1 MSKKLDPLSRSDK
14 SLFLWITL
22 LCEMEEKVSRF
33 LSGLLRHFPHKFG
46 IKVDENGWA
55 KIEEVKAVLRRKYGV
70 DRSFIE
76 KIVMNDDK
84 GRFELDRERIR
95 AKYGHTIPVNKEW
108 SEKGRIPEKLY
119 HGTNPKK
126 LKSIMRLGLIP
137 VKRLEVH
144 LSRTVE
150 EAVNVGKRHC
160 RNPVVLEIDAKSMV
174 EKGIKIRK
182 KGEVFTT
189 DSVSPEFI
197 RILRKF

>member
-33 LSGLLRHFPHKFG
+33 LSGLLRHFPH
-46 IKVDENGWA
+46 
-55 KIEEVKAVLRRKYGV
+55 
-70 DRSFIE
+70 
-76 KIVMNDDK
+76 DK

-126 LKSIMRLGLIP
+126 LK
-137 VKRLEVH
+137 
-144 LSRTVE
+144 
-150 EAVNVGKRHC
+150 
-160 RNPVVLEIDAKSMV
+160 
-174 EKGIKIRK
+174 
-182 KGEVFTT
+182 GEVFTT